1 MEKEKDSIEKLDE
14 QIKKLENKEVVKE
27 KTQTTKVF
35 KDLDKTDTKVFDKE
49 EITMAND
56 SNDDVELLEDL
67 METKKNEVIVED
79 DEIKEEK
86 VTIKETNKKKEKKNN
101 KNRNIIIGLII
112 GILLVVV
119 VIITCL
125 FVFNKEDNKDDEV
138 IEENVKLTEKE
149 KEELI
154 NSFGEALEGVINIY
168 YSKQG
173 VLLEYEDAVKLVEFE
188 EEITCEIH
196 DIYKD
201 GKVYLD
207 KCSINGIKN
216 KYSYGEIQLDIESE
230 GEILKVYVEKASKK
244 VSLEVPTG
252 STYDVYTVHCGSKY
266 SEAEIVGDYV
276 IYYDSE
282 YVLHMKNYKTDEAVL
297 KNLSYQEIWPIRV
310 GENTYDSTY
319 ILVKISNFWGVYN
332 YITGEQVIS
341 PMYTN
346 FLPYLSG
353 SVGNP
358 KAVDTIGKNKVV
370 AWNGNHYGVIN
381 YTTNKTVISFDYI
394 TISLNGDYIWAR
406 DENGIGHI
414 FDEEGNTYL
423 ENTYDKVFGIVSGN
437 NVLVLDKESVKLV
450 SVSGDVKYNY
460 GKIENMGDYNFGIYY
475 NNQAI
480 FQFADTTSRDTC
492 IEVIYD
498 PSTKEGS
505 SKKAVCGGLAKPILY
520 LYPEEK
526 TKVMVTFEHP
536 EYLETTY
543 PKFTSKWI
551 VEADTD
557 GTLHDENNK
566 NYYALYW
573 DEKKV
578 HTVSFDEGF
587 YVEADDAIGFLEK
600 KLSYIGL
607 NDKEMNEFIMY
618 WLPILEK
625 NEKNLVYFELTEERE
640 SYNKINISP
649 EPDSLLRVAIHIKKV
664 DKKVD
669 IKKQSL
675 KKFKRKG
682 FVAVEWGGMTY

>member
-14 QIKKLENKEVVKE
+14 QIRKLENKEVVKE
-27 KTQTTKVF
+27 KTRTTKVF
-35 KDLDKTDTKVFDKE
+35 KDLDKTDTKVFDKD
-49 EITMAND
+49 EIID
-56 SNDDVELLEDL
+56 SSNDDVELLEDL
-67 METKKNEVIVED
+67 METKKNECLVE
-79 DEIKEEK
+79 EPKEES
-86 VTIKETNKKKEKKNN
+86 VKEEVKDDVKKPTKKSN

-112 GILLVVV
+112 GILLVIVV
-119 VIITCL
+119 LVTCL
-125 FVFNKEDNKDDEV
+125 FVFNNDNNNDNDED

-154 NSFGEALEGVINIY
+154 KNFGEALEGVINIY

-173 VLLEYEDAVKLVEFE
+173 VLLEYEDALKLVEFE
-188 EEITCEIH
+188 EEISCEIH

-216 KYSYGEIQLDIESE
+216 KYSYGTMQLDIVSE
-230 GEILKVYVEKASKK
+230 DELLKVYVEKGSKK
-244 VSLEVPTG
+244 VSLEKPSG
-252 STYDVYTVHCGSKY
+252 STYDTYTVHCGSKY
-266 SEAEIVGDYV
+266 SEAEIIGDYV

-282 YVLHMKNYKTDEAVL
+282 YVLHMKNYKTDEVVL

-310 GENTYDSTY
+310 SDNTYDSTY
-319 ILVKISNFWGVYN
+319 LLVKISNFWGVYN

-341 PMYTN
+341 PMYTS

-358 KAVDTIGKNKVV
+358 KAVDTIGNNKIV
-370 AWNGNHYGVIN
+370 AWNGTNYGVIN
-381 YTTNKTVISFDYI
+381 YTTNKTVIPFDYI
-394 TISLNGDYIWAR
+394 TISLNGNYIWAR
-406 DENGIGHI
+406 DDNGVGHI
-414 FDEEGNTYL
+414 YDEDGKKYL
-423 ENTYDKVFGIVSGN
+423 ENTYTKVFGVVSGN
-437 NVLVLDKESVKLV
+437 NVLVLDNEEVKLIN
-450 SVSGDVKYNY
+450 VSGEVKHNY

-480 FQFADTTSRDTC
+480 FQFTDITSIDNC

-498 PSTKEGS
+498 SSTKEGS
-505 SKKAVCGGLAKPILY
+505 SKSAVCGGLAKPVLY

-526 TKVMVTFEHP
+526 IKVMVTFEHP

-551 VEADTD
+551 VDADVD
-557 GTLHDENNK
+557 GTLTDDKNK

-573 DEKKV
+573 DEKKI

-587 YVEADDAIGFLEK
+587 YVEKDDAIDFLEK

-607 NDKEMNEFIMY
+607 TEREMNEFIMY

-625 NEKNLVYFELTEERE
+625 NGKSLVYFELTEERE
-640 SYNKINISP
+640 SFNKLNISP

-664 DKKVD
+664 DKKVN